1 MSSATVP
8 HITSSDMLMI
18 LGKWRQ
24 AVSTGDMSAFR
35 DLYAEDA
42 VLFAPMSPDP
52 VRGRD
57 AIWQYES
64 AMRAA
69 FPDSSLVTRKPVIDQ
84 ETVAVEWEYS
94 GKNTGPIST
103 PMRIIPPTGQWM
115 KLYGCSFLHFRDGL
129 IAEERRYY
137 DARGLY
143 QQLGLT

>member
-8 HITSSDMLMI
+8 HVTTSDMLMI
-18 LGKWRQ
+18 FGKWRQ

-35 DLYAEDA
+35 LLYAENA

-52 VRGRD
+52 VRGRE
-57 AIWQYES
+57 AIWNYES
-64 AMRAA
+64 AMHTA
-69 FPDSSLVTRKPVIDQ
+69 FPDAALVTRKPVIEQ

-94 GKNTGPIST
+94 GKNTGPIAT

-115 KLYGCSFLHFRDGL
+115 KIYGCSFLHFENGL
-129 IAEERRYY
+129 IKQERRYY
-137 DARGLY
+137 DARTLY